1 MLKPTIL
8 KMTVKLH
15 NSSPSLFI
23 TKIIWLDSVAAEQIA
38 NWSQSP
44 TMSYTKLVVT
54 RAPEVRYI
62 VSLDTNYN
70 LDYRAVPSDCDTL
83 DSNKTRS

>member
-1 MLKPTIL
+1 M
-8 KMTVKLH
+8 
-15 NSSPSLFI
+15 
-23 TKIIWLDSVAAEQIA
+23 AAEQIA

-54 RAPEVRYI
+54 VRTWHQYRAPEVRYI

-70 LDYRAVPSDCDTL
+70 LDYRAVPSRCDTL
-83 DSNKTRS
+83 DSKTRS